1 MSTAAASAPEARDLT
16 SWLVQDQEP
25 QEPSDQAAPSDERG
39 REGQQQSVAA
49 ANRDHLGSLG
59 VVVISSLVVS
69 QLAWIGALVYLGHLL
84 VF

>member
-39 REGQQQSVAA
+39 REGSSNQLPRPTEIISV
-49 ANRDHLGSLG
+49 R
-59 VVVISSLVVS
+59 
-69 QLAWIGALVYLGHLL
+69 LALWL
-84 VF
+84 